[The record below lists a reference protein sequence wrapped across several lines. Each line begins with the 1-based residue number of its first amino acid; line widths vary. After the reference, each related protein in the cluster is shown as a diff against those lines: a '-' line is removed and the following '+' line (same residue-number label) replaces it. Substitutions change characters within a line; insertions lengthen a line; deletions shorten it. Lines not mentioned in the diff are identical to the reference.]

1 MAITEW
7 EIGRAAVGQRE
18 IKIVLCDDD
27 PAFLE
32 ELGRELLRIFAKLS
46 IRVKLAAFHGPG
58 EISEDALR
66 ACEMAFLDID
76 YESDDRNGIDIA
88 RRLRELNNKCLLFFV
103 TNFIDYAPA
112 GFEVHAFRYI
122 LKRDRDEVLERYILQ
137 AMETVAEGQEYLR
150 LWDQDLIVD
159 VPLRQIEYLEVKD
172 HYVSV
177 HAGENAYILSSS
189 LSSLGNALEPHGFL
203 RVHNSY
209 LVNMAL
215 IRKFRSR
222 ECLMVS
228 GTSLAVG
235 EKSYSVQK
243 QKYLQWKG
251 LK

>member
-7 EIGRAAVGQRE
+7 EIGRAAIGQKE

-32 ELGRELLRIFAKLS
+32 ELGRELLRIFAKLN
-46 IRVKLAAFHGPG
+46 IRVKLAVFHGPG

-66 ACEMAFLDID
+66 ACDMAFLDID
-76 YESDDRNGIDIA
+76 YESDDCNGIDIA
-88 RRLRELNNKCLLFFV
+88 RQLREINRKCLLFFV

-137 AMETVAEGQEYLR
+137 AMETVAEGQEFLR
-150 LWDQDLIVD
+150 LWDQDLVVD
-159 VPLRQIEYLEVKD
+159 VPLHQIEYLEVKD
-172 HYVSV
+172 HYVSI
-177 HAGENAYILSSS
+177 HAGENAYILSST
-189 LSSLGNALEPHGFL
+189 LSNMEAALAPHGFL

-228 GTSLAVG
+228 GTALAVG

>member
-7 EIGRAAVGQRE
+7 EIGRAAIGQKE

-27 PAFLE
+27 SAFLE
-32 ELGRELLRIFAKLS
+32 ELGRELLRIFVKLN

-58 EISEDALR
+58 EISEDVLR
-66 ACEMAFLDID
+66 ACDMAFLDID

-88 RRLRELNNKCLLFFV
+88 RRLREINRKCLLFFV

-150 LWDQDLIVD
+150 LWDQDLVVD
-159 VPLRQIEYLEVKD
+159 VPLHQIEYLEVKD
-172 HYVSV
+172 HYVSI
-177 HAGENAYILSSS
+177 HAGENAYILSST
-189 LSSLGNALEPHGFL
+189 LSNMEGALAPHGFL

-209 LVNMAL
+209 LVNMAH

-228 GTSLAVG
+228 GTALAVG

>member
-7 EIGRAAVGQRE
+7 EVGRTAVGQKE
-18 IKIVLCDDD
+18 IKILLCDDD
-27 PAFLE
+27 PVFLE
-32 ELGRELLRIFAKLS
+32 ELNRELIRIFAKLN
-46 IRVKLAAFHGPG
+46 IRVKITAFHGPAG
-58 EISEDALR
+58 VSKDALI
-66 ACEMAFLDID
+66 ACDMAFLDID
-76 YESDDRNGIDIA
+76 YETDEQNGIDIA
-88 RRLRELNNKCLLFFV
+88 RKLREINDKCLLFFV

-159 VPLRQIEYLEVKD
+159 LPLHQIEYLEVKD
-172 HYVSV
+172 HYVTV
-177 HAGENAYILSSS
+177 HAGGNSYILSSS
-189 LSSLGNALEPHGFL
+189 LSNLEMALEPHGFL

-228 GTSLAVG
+228 GTALAVG
-235 EKSYSVQK
+235 EKNYSAQK
-243 QKYLQWKG
+243 QKYLRWKG

>member
-7 EIGRAAVGQRE
+7 EMGRTAVGQKE

-27 PAFLE
+27 SAFQE
-32 ELGRELLRIFAKLS
+32 ELGRALLRIFAKLN
-46 IRVKLAAFHGPG
+46 IHVEIAAFHAPA

-66 ACEMAFLDID
+66 TCDMTFLDID

-150 LWDQDLIVD
+150 LRDQDLIVD
-159 VPLRQIEYLEVKD
+159 VPLHQIEYLEVQD
-172 HYVSV
+172 HYVSI

-189 LSSLGNALEPHGFL
+189 LSNLEAALAPHGFL
-203 RVHNSY
+203 RVHNSF
-209 LVNMAL
+209 LANMAL

-235 EKSYSVQK
+235 EKSYSAQK

>member
-7 EIGRAAVGQRE
+7 EVGRAAVGQKE

-27 PAFLE
+27 PTFLE
-32 ELGRELLRIFAKLS
+32 ELSTELTRIFAKRN
-46 IRVKLAAFHGPG
+46 IRVKIAAFHGPAG
-58 EISEDALR
+58 ISEDALR
-66 ACEMAFLDID
+66 TCDMAFLDID
-76 YESDDRNGIDIA
+76 FESDDRNGIDIA
-88 RRLRELNNKCLLFFV
+88 RELREVNSRSLLFFV

-122 LKRDRDEVLERYILQ
+122 LKQDRDEVLERYILQ
-137 AMETVAEGQEYLR
+137 AMETLAEGQEHLR
-150 LWDQDLIVD
+150 LRDEDRIVD
-159 VPLRQIEYLEVKD
+159 VPLSQIEYLEVKD

-177 HAGENAYILSSS
+177 HAGASTYTLSSS
-189 LSSLGNALEPHGFL
+189 LSNLENALEPHGFL
-203 RVHNSY
+203 RIHKSY

-228 GTSLAVG
+228 GTALAVG
-235 EKSYSVQK
+235 EKSYPQHK
-243 QKYLQWKG
+243 QKYLRWKG

>member
-7 EIGRAAVGQRE
+7 EIGRAAIGRKE

-27 PAFLE
+27 STFLE
-32 ELGRELLRIFAKLS
+32 ELGRELLRIFAKLN

-66 ACEMAFLDID
+66 ACDMAFLDID
-76 YESDDRNGIDIA
+76 YESDDCNGIDIA
-88 RRLRELNNKCLLFFV
+88 RQLRELNRKCLLFFV

-159 VPLRQIEYLEVKD
+159 IPLHQIEYLEVKD
-172 HYVSV
+172 HYVSI
-177 HAGENAYILSSS
+177 HAGENAYILSST
-189 LSSLGNALEPHGFL
+189 LSNMEAALAPHGFL

-228 GTSLAVG
+228 GTALAVG

>member
-7 EIGRAAVGQRE
+7 EIGRAAIGQKE

-27 PAFLE
+27 PAFLAALHT
-32 ELGRELLRIFAKLS
+32 ELVRIFAKLN
-46 IRVKLAAFHGPG
+46 IRVKIAAFHGPG
-58 EISEDALR
+58 EISDDALC
-66 ACEMAFLDID
+66 ACDMAFLDID
-76 YESDDRNGIDIA
+76 YESDDLNGIDIA
-88 RRLRELNNKCLLFFV
+88 RQLREINRKCLLFFV
-103 TNFIDYAPA
+103 TNYIDYAPA

-159 VPLRQIEYLEVKD
+159 IPLHQIEYLEVKD
-172 HYVSV
+172 HYVSI
-177 HAGENAYILSSS
+177 HAGENAYILSST
-189 LSSLGNALEPHGFL
+189 LSNMEAALAPHGFL

-228 GTSLAVG
+228 GTALAVG